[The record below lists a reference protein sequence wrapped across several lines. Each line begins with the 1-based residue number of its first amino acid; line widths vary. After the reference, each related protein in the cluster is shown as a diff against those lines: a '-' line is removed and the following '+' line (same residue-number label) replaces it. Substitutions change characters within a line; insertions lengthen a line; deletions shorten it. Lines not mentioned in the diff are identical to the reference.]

1 MSETTNL
8 KLFKHDNPSTN
19 ENQFDVNKALNQ
31 NWDKLDEFSGE
42 VNDKVIE
49 IEDNIEG
56 QELDIGELQ
65 QKTEQIEENV
75 LDIQQGQETQN
86 TEIEN
91 LQTEV
96 QELNEDIKA
105 NAIIEETEKSKSLC
119 IDDANAS
126 RGKVNVFGNMEQEIR
141 EGYNIY
147 DYLPRIKASQGG
159 LTTTKDEKTGYITI
173 NGTPTSDYTTVT
185 NELDITDLLEDGQTY
200 TLWQEKH
207 KDSNTYGVYMQVTET
222 TPDNTN
228 NFYFSRDE
236 NKTFV
241 VNKAN
246 TYKINIQTGSITNT
260 KTLSNYKN
268 RYMLYKGTSNKE
280 FELYGATPTFD
291 NPSPIKCVGSN
302 VNHFDISNIENGGY
316 SNTVV
321 GQPLTKNGDTN
332 RVRLNNLIE
341 VLANKKYTFNF
352 ETNKLLRYAV
362 LEIDTNNIIK
372 KITSITKATST
383 TFTTTSETKYLT
395 FLFMYQESTRTITT
409 EDLKDCLIKLEEG
422 DKTSYS
428 SYNCGSTEV
437 IKQNKNLY
445 TPIVTS
451 GSKSGITYSTDEKGV
466 VTLNGTATAQT
477 DIYIIH
483 LDYDNPIKN
492 VASKKISLKAFNSS
506 LTLYG
511 RTSEGRYIQG
521 TTNLTESETEIINSF
536 IRIPANT
543 VCENLK
549 VYPQIEIG
557 DLTEYIEPQEESYLL
572 DIQQDMVSSE
582 DDYFDLERKKEVHG
596 WEKIIFDGT
605 ENITKALDNI
615 YNYILIKKAKAILN
629 NNTSHKSNKY
639 KSVICTGS
647 NDAFVIAATSD
658 YAINLNSGDGM
669 RLRIKDIRNLS
680 ANDFK
685 ASLAQQHESGEP
697 TIVYYKLE
705 TPIELDLTDTQ
716 IQQLEKLNKLRFYE
730 GVNNIM
736 TLEDIALIQAQYSV
750 NIQTKLN
757 NINNQLLSLGGN

>member
-86 TEIEN
+86 TEIAN
-91 LQTEV
+91 LKTEV

-105 NAIIEETEKSKSLC
+105 NSIIEETEKSKSLY

-126 RGKVNVFGNMEQEIR
+126 RGKVNVFGNMEQETR

-302 VNHFDISNIENGGY
+302 VNHFGMSNIENGGY

-321 GQPLTKNGDTN
+321 GQPLTKNGDAN

-341 VLANKKYTFNF
+341 VLASKKYTFNF
-352 ETNKLLRYAV
+352 ETSKLLRYAV

-596 WEKIIFDGT
+596 WKKIVFDGVNNKFTTSFAASNNTVRVLRYNGAYWDNEASIVSTDVKSTHFKT
-605 ENITKALDNI
+605 ESSWAINTIYGKYTTNGVALQVVLDNNVVPNI
-615 YNYILIKKAKAILN
+615 ATFN
-629 NNTSHKSNKY
+629 NMLKEKY
-639 KSVICTGS
+639 
-647 NDAFVIAATSD
+647 DA
-658 YAINLNSGDGM
+658 
-669 RLRIKDIRNLS
+669 
-680 ANDFK
+680 
-685 ASLAQQHESGEP
+685 GEP
-697 TIVYYKLE
+697 VIVYFKDE
-705 TPIELDLTDTQ
+705 EPTELDLTDTQ